1 MPLIKIEIHR
11 HYHYFDRQE
20 FQNMSRQLDALV
32 EEVAAL
38 RGVTDSAVALI
49 GSLAD
54 QIEHLQNDPA
64 ALQALADD
72 LRAQRTNLATAVLLN
87 DGDPTND
94 PTPPG
99 DGGEGGEG
107 GEGTGGEGQP

>member
-38 RGVTDSAVALI
+38 RGVVDGHIATSASQLRYVREDGI
-49 GSLAD
+49 GNPIHDFNAGRS
-54 QIEHLQNDPA
+54 PA
-64 ALQALADD
+64 ALCAVVHD
-72 LRAQRTNLATAVLLN
+72 LRFNQLHVCFLDWHIEPIGL
-87 DGDPTND
+87 G
-94 PTPPG
+94 
-99 DGGEGGEG
+99 
-107 GEGTGGEGQP
+107 

>member
-49 GSLAD
+49 GNLAD

-94 PTPPG
+94 PTNDPTPPD
-99 DGGEGGEG
+99 DGGEISDAGKMLV
-107 GEGTGGEGQP
+107 